1 MKLHLLAGTA
11 MSVFTLVSCSTHQ
24 PGSAPPA
31 AAGAGAGK
39 SGVYVQNLDKSVRP
53 QDDFYD
59 FVNGQWLAATTIPPD
74 RSNYGAFTLLQEGAE
89 RDLHTILEEAAASKA
104 APGSDEQK
112 VGDFYASF
120 IDEATIES
128 RGLEPLAG
136 ELKRIEALATPKGV
150 ARYVRYGPRLFIAHP
165 FVWFVGVDRKHSS
178 EYIGNLYQTGLGM
191 PDRDYYLSD
200 DAQLKA
206 VRDKYQAYV
215 RDLLAAA
222 GTPDAAA
229 GAAKVYA
236 IE

>member
-11 MSVFTLVSCSTHQ
+11 MSVITLVSCSAHQ
-24 PGSAPPA
+24 PASAPPP
-31 AAGAGAGK
+31 AAGAAALK
-39 SGVYVQNLDKSVRP
+39 SGVYVQNLDKAVRP

-89 RDLHTILEEAAASKA
+89 RDLHTILEETAAANA
-104 APGSDEQK
+104 APGTDEQK

-120 IDEATIES
+120 MDEATIES

-136 ELKRIEALATPKGV
+136 ELKRIESLATPRDV
-150 ARYVRYGPRLFIAHP
+150 ARYGGYGQRLSVAQP
-165 FVWFVGVDRKHSS
+165 FVWYVGVDRKHSS

-206 VRDKYQAYV
+206 VRDKYQSYV
-215 RDLLAAA
+215 
-222 GTPDAAA
+222 
-229 GAAKVYA
+229 
-236 IE
+236 